1 MPMKHYCNLERVL
14 LCHLLLVLLPRQPHH
29 RPQVA
34 TSCHLIPLDPDLPFL
49 EFHISQIIHVSFP
62 VFVLFFIHTIG

>member
-1 MPMKHYCNLERVL
+1 MLVWTKMQSQNMPMKHYCNLERVL

-34 TSCHLIPLDPDLPFL
+34 TSCHLIPVD
-49 EFHISQIIHVSFP
+49 QIY
-62 VFVLFFIHTIG
+62 LF